1 MNAARLR
8 EYVQVY
14 NIDMDCS
21 VVAVDSNEILG
32 LAMLGIR
39 EKRAWITRLG
49 VIRGK
54 RRQGTN
60 SRLVTHLLK
69 QACHKFASSPWPIK
83 ARLIPNGNNGSQNV
97 GVPGSGSPFRNSYF
111 CALLD

>member
-1 MNAARLR
+1 MRF
-8 EYVQVY
+8 
-14 NIDMDCS
+14 
-21 VVAVDSNEILG
+21 LG

-69 QACHKFASSPWPIK
+69 QACHKFASSPGPSKLDLSPMEIMEIK
-83 ARLIPNGNNGSQNV
+83 TLGYREAVHLLEIRTS
-97 GVPGSGSPFRNSYF
+97 VPSSIDEKES
-111 CALLD
+111 LLAV